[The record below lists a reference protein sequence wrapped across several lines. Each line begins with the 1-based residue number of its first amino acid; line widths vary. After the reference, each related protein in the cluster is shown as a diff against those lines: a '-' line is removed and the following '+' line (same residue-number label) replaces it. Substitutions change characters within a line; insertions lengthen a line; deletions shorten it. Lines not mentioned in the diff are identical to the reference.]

1 LGSREAQRKLIDRN
15 PVNLDAPEK
24 NSNNKRDEAMQ
35 VEKVKEE
42 VLLG

>member
-24 NSNNKRDEAMQ
+24 NSNKRDEAMQ